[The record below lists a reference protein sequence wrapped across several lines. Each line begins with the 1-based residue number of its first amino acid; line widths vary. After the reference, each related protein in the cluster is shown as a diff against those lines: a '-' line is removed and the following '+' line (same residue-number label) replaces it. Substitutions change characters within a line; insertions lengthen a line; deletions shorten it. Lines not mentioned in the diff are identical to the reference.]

1 MSPQK
6 KIYLFLLLTFTFSLF
21 SYVPIIS
28 AGTLNTQDGLFVLT
42 MMWSP
47 GLAAILT
54 QLIATRSLRGL
65 GWRPGSIRWLGTAFI
80 LPILYALPVYAF
92 TWLTGLGRFPN
103 PSRIASLAEKYSSPN
118 VVITVAIFVLISLTV
133 DMVGPLILALGEEIG
148 WRGLF
153 VPELAKTTGFT
164 KTALISGSVWAAWHM
179 PAIFLADYNS
189 SGTPNLYSAAN
200 FAVLIIAISFPFAW
214 LTLKSGSLWPAVVL
228 HAFHNQIVQ
237 GIFDKLTG
245 NTGITPY
252 IIGEFGIGLALTGLV
267 VAYIF
272 WRIRRDMSLQ
282 TQKATLT
289 SMGYEKG

>member
-1 MSPQK
+1 
-6 KIYLFLLLTFTFSLF
+6 
-21 SYVPIIS
+21 
-28 AGTLNTQDGLFVLT
+28 
-42 MMWSP
+42 
-47 GLAAILT
+47 
-54 QLIATRSLRGL
+54 
-65 GWRPGSIRWLGTAFI
+65 
-80 LPILYALPVYAF
+80 
-92 TWLTGLGRFPN
+92 
-103 PSRIASLAEKYSSPN
+103 
-118 VVITVAIFVLISLTV
+118 
-133 DMVGPLILALGEEIG
+133 
-148 WRGLF
+148 
-153 VPELAKTTGFT
+153 
-164 KTALISGSVWAAWHM
+164 M

-189 SGTPNLYSAAN
+189 SGTPNLYSAVN

-272 WRIRRDMSLQ
+272 WRMRQDMPLQ

-289 SMGYEKG
+289 SMGYAKG